1 MNGLQYTIIF
11 VLALAAAI
19 SVFSFDKRGKTHK
32 PLAAMVAYLTL
43 IQMGALAIAAY
54 MGADNLLDWLMIF
67 GLAVQVG
74 AILLAKGNIS
84 RVYSKSY
91 CECCQTP
98 PPPTH
103 IFPFKRSK

>member
-1 MNGLQYTIIF
+1 MSNLQHTIIF

-32 PLAAMVAYLTL
+32 PLAAVVAYLTL
-43 IQMGALAIAAY
+43 IQMGALTIAAY
-54 MGADNLLDWLMIF
+54 MGADKLLDWLMIL

-84 RVYSKSY
+84 RVYSRND
-91 CECCQTP
+91 CECSQTP

-103 IFPFKRSK
+103 IFPLKRSK